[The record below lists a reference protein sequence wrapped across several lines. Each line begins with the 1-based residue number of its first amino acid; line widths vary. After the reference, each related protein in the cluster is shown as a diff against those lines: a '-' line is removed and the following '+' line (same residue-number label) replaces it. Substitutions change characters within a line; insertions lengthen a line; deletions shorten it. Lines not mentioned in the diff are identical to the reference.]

1 MWRRCALVLVVLLAP
16 GVARAQEKLDNLL
29 PAGSQVYLRWDGVTA
44 HKADAEK
51 LAVMKMWKG
60 ETGAFLRGVWHYI
73 EDIGKEALTKEIGAE
88 LAGAVFEEFGGLF
101 KSVTNNGFT
110 LGVELQGVD
119 PFKMQLTMGFPH
131 GGGKA
136 KSPLSFLNTVARID
150 KEAKVKTIKH
160 GKRTVHF
167 VHFEPIYLAWWAEG
181 KDAIWSFGTTEPGAL
196 LKDLENRKENLSSN
210 PVYKDVDGF
219 KEFPA
224 WMRGY
229 VDVPA
234 IIKAAGRGQPVVNQI
249 TDALGLDT
257 IKSITFY
264 SGFDG
269 PAERAVSFTN
279 LAKGP
284 RKGIMKL
291 FSDKKFSLKDLPPM
305 PADLDHFS
313 ASAVHMTAAYEVGV
327 DFAATLVNLVAPFG
341 APDIKQAIKDFEQN
355 NKVSITGTLNHL
367 EPLLV
372 TYAAPAEG
380 FLGFGQT
387 MLFKVKD
394 EKKLAQD
401 LGRLL
406 DLAKNQAGGM
416 ATVSLEQKGYHGATI
431 HRLGIGEP
439 NTGIEFTKWYYTIY
453 KGWLGIS
460 QYPQPLM
467 GYILRAKGDLPAWK
481 VNEELQA
488 KLKPFPT
495 EFTAINVS
503 DPRPTVQTILAI
515 LPPIVD
521 FGSMAL
527 QQAAAFGGGPKLP
540 IKKFDLTLIPNAYEA
555 TKHLFPNVTISTV
568 DGDTLRSETRS
579 SLMLGF

>member
-1 MWRRCALVLVVLLAP
+1 MWRRYALILVVLLVP
-16 GVARAQEKLDNLL
+16 GAARAQEKLDDLL
-29 PAGSQVYLRWDGVTA
+29 PSGSQLYLRWDGVTA

-88 LAGAVFEEFGGLF
+88 LAGAVFDEFGGLF
-101 KSVTNNGFT
+101 KSVSNNGFT

-131 GGGKA
+131 GAGKA

-160 GKRTVHF
+160 GKRQVHF
-167 VHFEPIYLAWWAEG
+167 VHLDPIYLAWWAEG

-196 LKDLENRKENLSSN
+196 LKDLENRKDNLSSN
-210 PVYKDVDGF
+210 ALYKDVDGF

-229 VDVPA
+229 VDLPGIMKV
-234 IIKAAGRGQPVVNQI
+234 AGRGQPVVNQI
-249 TDALGLDT
+249 TDSLGLDT

-269 PAERAVSFTN
+269 PAERAVTLTH

-284 RKGIMKL
+284 RKGIMRL
-291 FSDKKFSLKDLPPM
+291 FSNKSFGLKDLPPM

-313 ASAVHMTAAYEVGV
+313 ASAVDMTAAYEVTV
-327 DFAATLVNLVAPFG
+327 DVVATIVNLVAPFG
-341 APDIKQAIKDFEQN
+341 APDIKQSIKDFEQN
-355 NKVSITGTLNHL
+355 NKVNIKATLDHL
-367 EPLLV
+367 EPLAV
-372 TYAAPAEG
+372 VYAAPGES
-380 FLGFGQT
+380 FLGLGQIQ
-387 MLFKVKD
+387 LFKVKD

-406 DLAKNQAGGM
+406 ELAKNQAGGM
-416 ATVSLEQKGYHGATI
+416 ATVSLEQKGYHGATV
-431 HRLGIGEP
+431 HRIGVGEP
-439 NTGIEFTKWYYTIY
+439 NTGIEFTKIYYTIY
-453 KGWLGIS
+453 KGWLAVS

-467 GYILRAKGDLPAWK
+467 GYILRAKGDLPTWK
-481 VNEELQA
+481 ANEDLQA
-488 KLKPFPT
+488 RLKPFPT
-495 EFTAINVS
+495 EFTGIYIS
-503 DPRPTVQTILAI
+503 DPRPTVRTILSI

-521 FGSMAL
+521 FGSIAL
-527 QQAAAFGGGPKLP
+527 QQAAAFGGGPKIP
-540 IKKFDLTLIPNAYEA
+540 IKKFDLMLIPNGYEA
-555 TKHLFPNVTISTV
+555 TKHLFPNVSISTI
-568 DGDTLRSETRS
+568 DGDTFRTESRS
-579 SLMLGF
+579 SLMLPF